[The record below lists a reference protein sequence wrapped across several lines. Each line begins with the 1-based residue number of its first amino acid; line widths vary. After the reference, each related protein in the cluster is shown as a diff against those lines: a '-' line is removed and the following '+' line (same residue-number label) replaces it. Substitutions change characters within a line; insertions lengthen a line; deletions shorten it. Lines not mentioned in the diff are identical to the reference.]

1 MAEIIPFR
9 AVRPTRDK
17 AHLVASRSYVSY
29 SPRHLNRKLQENP
42 FSFIHIINPEHGSRI
57 KTKPNS
63 SARFRKVKA
72 RFEQFLTDGVLIQD
86 RDAAFYLYRQSS
98 EQSSS
103 MGLICGVSVTEYNDG
118 KIKIHEQTITS
129 RVDVFT
135 KYLDVCD
142 FNAEP
147 VLLTYTTEASHLN
160 SLMRAL
166 AANRAEYE
174 FSTTDR
180 IKHELWV
187 IDKPDQI
194 KAIQAEMKAVDK
206 LYIADGHHRMASSA
220 MLSQTRKQQANQ
232 ALTDFALALVV
243 PEQELR
249 IQSFHRIIH
258 LEDGLDERAFLKALA
273 QDFKIE
279 KSAQAVY
286 PEQTNTFGMCLASG
300 WYHLEL
306 LSPIKSNSAVDLLD
320 TMILTRKVLEPLFGI
335 FDQKIDRRISFL
347 PENQAVSPI
356 EKSIYQGRCT
366 AIFTLHAIGVPELVA
381 VADANE
387 IMPPKSTYIEPKLRS
402 GLTIMRLS

>member
-1 MAEIIPFR
+1 MAEITPFR

-42 FSFIHIINPEHGSRI
+42 FSFIHIINPEFGSNV

-63 SARFRKVKA
+63 PARFKKVKA
-72 RFEQFLTDGVLIQD
+72 RFEQFLADGVLMQD
-86 RDAAFYLYRQSS
+86 DEPAFYLYRQSS
-98 EQSSS
+98 AASSS
-103 MGLICGVSVTEYNDG
+103 MGLICGVSVAEYAAG

-129 RVDVFT
+129 RVSIFT
-135 KYLDVCD
+135 SYLDVCD

-160 SLMRAL
+160 SLMHAL
-166 AANRAEYE
+166 AADRAEYE
-174 FSTTDR
+174 FSTTDCM
-180 IKHELWV
+180 KHELWV
-187 IDKPDQI
+187 IDKPGQI
-194 KAIQAEMKAVDK
+194 AAIQEEMKAVK
-206 LYIADGHHRMASSA
+206 TLYIADGHHRMASSA
-220 MLSQTRKQQANQ
+220 MLSETRKQRGSQ
-232 ALTDFALALVV
+232 ALTDFALALIV

-258 LEDGLDERAFLKALA
+258 LEEGLDEKAFLQQLEKDFSVTKTSLA
-273 QDFKIE
+273 I
-279 KSAQAVY
+279 Y
-286 PEQTNTFGMCLASG
+286 PSKVHQFGMCLSSG
-300 WYHLEL
+300 WYTLEL
-306 LSPIKSNSAVDLLD
+306 IKPISAKTAIDALD
-320 TMILTRKVLEPLFGI
+320 TMVLTRKVLEPLFGI

-347 PENQAVSPI
+347 PENQSLSAV
-356 EKSIYQGRCT
+356 EKSIHQGRCT

-402 GLTIMRLS
+402 GLTIMKLS